1 MRPDPRSVTILGS
14 TGSIG
19 ERALSLMEYH
29 RQKFTIQAL
38 TSYNNVAK
46 LAEQA
51 KATNCKRA
59 VIGNEQLYEDLKS
72 ALSGTG
78 IEVAAGAQAVIEA
91 AQMQSDIV
99 IAAIVGA
106 AGLLPTLA
114 AIERGSM
121 IALANKECLVCAG
134 EIIMRRATERGST
147 IIPVDS
153 EHSAI
158 FQTLDFDYPETV
170 DKIILTAS
178 GGPFRE
184 YSREQMENA
193 KVEEALKHPVWS
205 MGAKISIDSA
215 TLMNKGLEL
224 IEAWHLFPVERS
236 QIEVII
242 HPESIVHSMVSY
254 IDGSV
259 LAQLGTPDM
268 STPIS
273 YALAWPTRMKS
284 QSQKLDLAALGKLT
298 FMRPDIG
305 RFPALRL
312 CRHALDAGGSAP
324 AALNAANE
332 VAVARFLN
340 KDIKFTDIVR
350 IIETVMEQ
358 MPVASLQSIEDVI
371 DIDLQAR
378 KLAEKV

>member
-1 MRPDPRSVTILGS
+1 MRPEPRNVTILGS

-19 ERALSLMEYH
+19 ERAISLMEYH
-29 RQKFTIQAL
+29 HDKFTVEAL
-38 TSYNNVAK
+38 TSYNNVTK

-51 KATNCKRA
+51 KKLGCKRA
-59 VIGNEQLYEDLKS
+59 VIGNEQLYSDLKT
-72 ALSGTG
+72 ALSGTR
-78 IEVAAGAQAVIEA
+78 IEAAAGTQAVIEA
-91 AQMQSDIV
+91 AQMPSDIV

-114 AIERGSM
+114 AIERGAT
-121 IALANKECLVCAG
+121 IGLANKECLVCAG
-134 EIIMRRATERGST
+134 EIIMKRAAECGAT

-158 FQTLDFDYPETV
+158 FQTLDFNYPETI
-170 DKIILTAS
+170 DKITLTAS

-184 YSREQMENA
+184 YSREQMEKA
-193 KVEEALKHPVWS
+193 TVEEALKHPVWN
-205 MGAKISIDSA
+205 MGAKISVDSA

-224 IEAWHLFPVERS
+224 IEAWHLFPVDPS
-236 QIEVII
+236 QIEVLI
-242 HPESIVHSMVSY
+242 HPESIIHSMVSY

-273 YALAWPTRMKS
+273 YALAWPTRIKS
-284 QSQKLDLAALGKLT
+284 QSQKLDLATVGRLT
-298 FMRPDIG
+298 FMRPDAG

-312 CRHALDAGGSAP
+312 CRKALEAGGNAP
-324 AALNAANE
+324 AILNAANE

-340 KDIKFTDIVR
+340 KDIKFADIIR
-350 IIETVMEQ
+350 IIQTVMEQ
-358 MPVASLQSIEDVI
+358 IPQAALHSIDDVI
-371 DIDLQAR
+371 ELDSRAR
-378 KLAEKV
+378 KAAEKI